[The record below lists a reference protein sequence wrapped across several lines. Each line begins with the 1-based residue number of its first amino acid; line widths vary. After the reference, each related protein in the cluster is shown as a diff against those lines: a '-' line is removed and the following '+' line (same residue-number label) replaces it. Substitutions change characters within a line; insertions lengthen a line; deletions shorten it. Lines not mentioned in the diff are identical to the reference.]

1 MAGAA
6 VSMDP
11 AQLQQSYGSM
21 AVTEEG
27 VLIDW
32 DPGGEVLRAEVRHF
46 EASLEPAGTHSQS
59 PYIAH

>member
-1 MAGAA
+1 
-6 VSMDP
+6 MDP